1 MKNGEWTD
9 REMDVHTANR
19 RTGIQMESIVSA
31 FTIER
36 DRQRKDIN
44 CIKDILLDEK

>member
-1 MKNGEWTD
+1 MELTD

-19 RTGIQMESIVSA
+19 RTGIPMESIVST

-36 DRQRKDIN
+36 DRQRKYIN
-44 CIKDILLDEK
+44 CIKAILLDEK